1 MSPMPSLRPFVLAV
15 SIAWLAAAPAP
26 EAWRQAAAA
35 VRGEVLWPIDSLS
48 SIGGHPVSVVG
59 SPRVVTTPFGRVVE
73 FDGKGDGLFLDVNP
87 IAGLQRFTVEALI
100 EPAPDGPAEQR
111 FLHFAEDGSEN
122 RAMLETRILPGGTW
136 CLDTF
141 LRHDPAS
148 LTLIDRSRTHPA
160 SAWHTVALVYDGEKM
175 SHFVDGVR
183 DAEGAVAF
191 APIGPGR
198 TAIGVRQ
205 NKVSWF
211 KGKIGLVRVTPEA
224 LSQARLLRVPDALRP
239 PADVAGGPRLP
250 SSVSATWAR
259 GVEGQRKADLGDGTF
274 LNPIMPGD
282 HPDPSILKD
291 GDDYYMTFSSFD
303 AYPGLVIWHSRD
315 LVNWEPV
322 GPALFKNVGSV
333 WAPDLVKHRGRYYV
347 YFPGIGPYR
356 SNYVIWADDIR
367 GPWSDPIDLKIGRI
381 DPGHAVG
388 PDGTRYLFLSAG
400 YMVPLAADGLAV
412 AGTEKKI
419 YDGWKYPD
427 DWVVEGFAQEG
438 PKILKHGDYYYMV
451 LAEGG
456 TAGPPTG
463 HMIVSARSRSIDGP
477 WENSPHNPIVRTK
490 SAVERWWSQG
500 HGTLV
505 EGRDGTW
512 YMVYHAYENGFHTLG
527 RQTLLTRIEWTAD
540 GWFRVAGG
548 DPAMPMAKPAGE
560 AVAHGLALSDDFS
573 KNRMGVEWGFYK
585 GNDTDRARYRY
596 ENGAL
601 VLKAKGKSPA
611 DCSPLSFV
619 TGDHAYEIEVEIDAD
634 PGSTAGL
641 LLFYSSRLYAGLGY
655 SATNFFMHSYGL
667 DRPQA
672 KPPGLGQALH
682 IRIRNDRHIVTMHYS
697 ADGRTWQRFDRGMEL
712 SGYHHNVAYEF
723 LSLRPAIYAAGT
735 GEVRFRHVKY
745 RALE

>member
-1 MSPMPSLRPFVLAV
+1 MPAWPLGQLSGSPATFARS
-15 SIAWLAAAPAP
+15 
-26 EAWRQAAAA
+26 
-35 VRGEVLWPIDSLS
+35 EVVWHIDNLS
-48 SIGGHPVSVVG
+48 SIGGHAVSVVG
-59 SPRVVTTPFGRVVE
+59 SPRVVKAPFGRAVE

-87 IAGLQRFTVEALI
+87 IAGLQRFTVEAFI
-100 EPAPDGPAEQR
+100 EPAADGPAEQR
-111 FLHFAEDGSEN
+111 FLHLAEDGSEN

-148 LTLIDRSRTHPA
+148 LTLIDRSKTHPA
-160 SAWHTVALVYDGEKM
+160 SAWHAVALVYDGEKM
-175 SHFVDGVR
+175 SHFVDGIR

-198 TAIGVRQ
+198 TSIGVRQ

-211 KGKIGLVRVTPEA
+211 KGKIGARPRDAGGAVAGAASACARCPSADARRHGRSPPPIRRQHELGSWRRRPAQGRSRGRHLPQPHHARRPPGPLDPEGRR
-224 LSQARLLRVPDALRP
+224 RLLH
-239 PADVAGGPRLP
+239 DVLVVRRLP
-250 SSVSATWAR
+250 GPGHLALAR
-259 GVEGQRKADLGDGTF
+259 SGQLG
-274 LNPIMPGD
+274 
-282 HPDPSILKD
+282 
-291 GDDYYMTFSSFD
+291 
-303 AYPGLVIWHSRD
+303 A
-315 LVNWEPV
+315 V

-333 WAPDLVKHRGRYYV
+333 WAPDLVKHRGRYYI

-400 YMVPLAADGLAV
+400 YLVQLAADGLSV
-412 AGTEKKI
+412 AGAEKKI

-438 PKILKHGDYYYMV
+438 PKILRHGDYYYMV

-463 HMIVSARSRSIDGP
+463 HMIVSARSRSRSTGP
-477 WENSPHNPIVRTK
+477 GRTRPTTRSCARNRPP
-490 SAVERWWSQG
+490 SAG
-500 HGTLV
+500 
-505 EGRDGTW
+505 GRRDTARSSRDATARGTW
-512 YMVYHAYENGFHTLG
+512 STTPTRTASTRSAG
-527 RQTLLTRIEWTAD
+527 RRCSTRSSGRRTD
-540 GWFRVAGG
+540 GSGWRAA
-548 DPAMPMAKPAGE
+548 DPAQPMAKPAGE
-560 AVAHGLALSDDFS
+560 AVAHGFALSDDFS
-573 KNRMGVEWGFYK
+573 KNRMGVQWGFYK

-596 ENGAL
+596 ENGTL
-601 VLKAKGKSPA
+601 VLKAKGKSPT

-634 PGSTAGL
+634 PGATAGL

-672 KPPGLGQALH
+672 KPSGVGQALH
-682 IRIRNDRHIVTMHYS
+682 IRIRNDRHIVTMDYS

-735 GEVRFRHVKY
+735 GEVRFRHFEY